1 MTTAKLRKVGGSVM
15 LPVPPAIL
23 NMADLAA
30 GSTVEIT
37 LKGKV
42 LEIKVAPR
50 PRYTLDQL
58 LDESAHTY
66 PLPPEEREWVDAPPV
81 GREII

>member
-23 NMADLAA
+23 LMADLAA

-37 LKGKV
+37 LTGKV
-42 LEIKVAPR
+42 LEIKAAER
-50 PRYTLDQL
+50 PRYVLEQL
-58 LDESAHTY
+58 LAESDYSKPRSA
-66 PLPPEEREWVDAPPV
+66 EEQEWLDAPPV

>member
-23 NMADLAA
+23 NMADLGA

-37 LKGKV
+37 LKGKM
-42 LEIKVAPR
+42 LEIRATER

-58 LDESAHTY
+58 LDESDYSKPRSA
-66 PLPPEEREWVDAPPV
+66 EEQEWLDAPPV